1 MPATPSSTG
10 WLTGHGSAVTS
21 RSSEEARAC
30 RRPLRCRLVS
40 VSVTDL
46 VVSVAGAGDAEGMVE
61 VIHAAFGARPTLDPP
76 STASHETP
84 ESVRQA
90 LAQGGGV
97 YATVAG
103 RPAGVIL
110 VSPAGQGIAAFQ
122 RVSVHPDFQRHGIAS
137 AMVAAAEDF
146 AAELGYRR
154 VELFAREELA
164 ELIAF
169 WHHRGFG
176 YARSA
181 PYGVFLAKALPVM
194 IMVPTAAAMR
204 RLGARLAGAL
214 RAGDLVIA
222 AGDLG
227 AGKTTLTQGIGA
239 GLGSEGPIIS
249 PTFVLSRVHRSA
261 TGQPDLVHVD
271 AYRLTSAAELD
282 DLDLD
287 SSAADAV
294 TVVEWG
300 AGLAEGLAE
309 DRLEIGIHTVHEA
322 HHAADPEAAVNGDDH
337 ERLVVIRAVGRRWH
351 HADLEPLREAITD
364 GVR

>member
-1 MPATPSSTG
+1 LLA
-10 WLTGHGSAVTS
+10 
-21 RSSEEARAC
+21 
-30 RRPLRCRLVS
+30 PLRCRLVS

-46 VVSVAGAGDAEGMVE
+46 VVSVAGPGDAEGMVE

-76 STASHETP
+76 STAIQETP
-84 ESVRQA
+84 ETIRQA
-90 LAQGGGV
+90 LSRGGGI
-97 YATVAG
+97 YATASG

-110 VSPAGQGIAAFQ
+110 VSPAAPGIAAFQ

-146 AAELGYRR
+146 AAELGFRR

-181 PYGVFLAKALPVM
+181 PYGVLLAKALPLV
-194 IMVPTAAAMR
+194 IMVRTADAMR
-204 RLGARLAGAL
+204 RLGARLASEL

-222 AGDLG
+222 AGELG
-227 AGKTTLTQGIGA
+227 AGKTTLTQGIGE

-249 PTFVLSRVHRSA
+249 PTFVLSRVHRSS

-287 SSAADAV
+287 SSTADAI

-300 AGLAEGLAE
+300 VGLAEGLAE
-309 DRLEIGIHTVHEA
+309 DRLEIGIHTVQEA
-322 HHAADPEAAVNGDDH
+322 PYAADPATSRNGDDH
-337 ERLVVIRAVGRRWH
+337 DRVVVIRAVGRRWH
-351 HADLEPLREAITD
+351 HADLEPLREAIMD
-364 GVR
+364 GLR

>member
-1 MPATPSSTG
+1 
-10 WLTGHGSAVTS
+10 LSA
-21 RSSEEARAC
+21 
-30 RRPLRCRLVS
+30 PLPCPLVS
-40 VSVTDL
+40 VSVPDL
-46 VVSVAGAGDAEGMVE
+46 VVSIAGPGDAEGMVE

-76 STASHETP
+76 STAIHETP
-84 ESVRQA
+84 ESVRRT
-90 LAQGGGV
+90 LARGGGI
-97 YATVAG
+97 YATVSG
-103 RPAGVIL
+103 RPAGAIL
-110 VSPAGQGIAAFQ
+110 VSEARPGIAAFQ

-146 AAELGYRR
+146 AAELGFRR

-176 YARSA
+176 YARA
-181 PYGVFLAKALPVM
+181 AAYGVFLAKALPLV
-194 IMVPTAAAMR
+194 IMVPTADAMR
-204 RLGARLAGAL
+204 RLGARLAGQL

-227 AGKTTLTQGIGA
+227 AGKTTLTQGIGE
-239 GLGSEGPIIS
+239 GLGSTGPIIS
-249 PTFVLSRVHRSA
+249 PTFILSRVHRSA
-261 TGQPDLVHVD
+261 TGQPDLLHVD

-287 SSAADAV
+287 SSTADAI

-309 DRLEIGIHTVHEA
+309 DRLEIGIHTVPELN
-322 HHAADPEAAVNGDDH
+322 HAGDPQAARDGDDH
-337 ERLVVIRAVGRRWH
+337 DRLVVIRTVGRRWH
-351 HADLEPLREAITD
+351 HADLEPLREAIME